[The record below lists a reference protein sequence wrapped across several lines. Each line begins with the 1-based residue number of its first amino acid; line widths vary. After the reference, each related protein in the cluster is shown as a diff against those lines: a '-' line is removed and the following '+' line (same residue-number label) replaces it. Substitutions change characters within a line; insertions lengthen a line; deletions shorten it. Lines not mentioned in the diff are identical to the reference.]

1 MEMLDR
7 YLHEIGKRL
16 PSKQRDDILKELN
29 TLLMDSIDEARESS
43 DGFKTD
49 VEIAAV
55 IIKNFG
61 NPKQAAARYSSN
73 NYIIGPR
80 FYENYVMVLKIVV
93 TVLVAIAGASLL
105 IGSFI
110 TDFSSREL
118 IRQMIEFVPSLFSV
132 IISSVGIV
140 TIIFA
145 ILERTLDDTHLELKE
160 KEFDPYKLP
169 KVPSNKEKIKYGD
182 VITDLIGSFF
192 MLALLN
198 AFSDKLNIFIKFGN
212 GYNEIPIFNPVAFN
226 TYLPYW
232 NVILIAST
240 IISVIM
246 LKNGKNT
253 RFTAISG
260 IILSL
265 LVAVALSVM
274 MYDKNLF
281 GFTQA
286 SFPESIKPLYLLI
299 LLPIKVSIAIT
310 ITVIIGSS
318 GFKAYKLFRK

>member
-1 MEMLDR
+1 MEMVDR

-16 PSKQRDDILKELN
+16 PSKQRDDIIKELD
-29 TLLMDSIDEARESS
+29 TLLLDSIDEARESNEGS
-43 DGFKTD
+43 KTNE
-49 VEIAAV
+49 EIAAV

-61 NPKQAAARYSSN
+61 NPREVAARYASSN
-73 NYIIGPR
+73 YLIGPR
-80 FYENYVMVLKIVV
+80 FFETYVMVLKIVV
-93 TVLVAIAGASLL
+93 TVLTALAGASLL
-105 IGSFI
+105 VGSFI
-110 TDFSSREL
+110 TDYSSREL
-118 IRQMIEFVPSLFSV
+118 IRQMIDFIPSLFSV
-132 IISSVGIV
+132 IISAVGIV
-140 TIIFA
+140 TIIFT
-145 ILERTLDDTHLELKE
+145 ILERTLDDTHWALKE
-160 KEFDPYKLP
+160 KDFDPYKLP
-169 KVPSNKEKIKYGD
+169 KVPTDKEKIKYSD

-198 AFSDKLNIFIKFGN
+198 SFSDKLNIFVKFGKE
-212 GYNEIPIFNPVAFN
+212 YNEIPIFNPEAFN
-226 TYLPYW
+226 AYLPYW
-232 NVILIAST
+232 NVILIASI

-265 LVAVALSVM
+265 IVAVALSVM

-281 GFTQA
+281 GFTEA
-286 SFPESIKPLYLLI
+286 SFPEKIKPLYLLI

-310 ITVIIGSS
+310 ITVLLGSS

>member
-1 MEMLDR
+1 MEILDR

-16 PSKQRDDILKELN
+16 PSKQRDDIIKELN
-29 TLLMDSIDEARESS
+29 TLLLDSIDEARESS
-43 DGFKTD
+43 DGSKTD
-49 VEIAAV
+49 EEIAAE

-61 NPKQAAARYSSN
+61 NPKEIAARYSSN

-80 FYENYVMVLKIVV
+80 FYETYVMVLKIVV
-93 TVLVAIAGASLL
+93 TVLAALAGASLL
-105 IGSFI
+105 IGSLF
-110 TDFSSREL
+110 TDFSTREL
-118 IRQMIEFVPSLFSV
+118 IKQMIQFVPSLFSV
-132 IISSVGIV
+132 IISAVGIV

-145 ILERTLDDTHLELKE
+145 IIERTVDDTKLALTE
-160 KEFDPYKLP
+160 KDFDPYKLP
-169 KVPSNKEKIKYGD
+169 KVPTDKEKIKYSD

-198 AFSDKLNIFIKFGN
+198 SFPDKLNIFIKSGN
-212 GYNEIPIFNPVAFN
+212 GYNEIPIFSPAAFN

-232 NVILIAST
+232 NVILIASI
-240 IISVIM
+240 IISVII

-253 RFTAISG
+253 RITAILG

-281 GFTQA
+281 GFTEA

-310 ITVIIGSS
+310 ITVLLGSS